1 MDCYFGSGSEDL
13 AVPKGQEF
21 ADRLPSPES
30 WLKWGF
36 TAPGHFESLNKCFVA
51 DENLKFNG
59 KLCNDAEFQSSANV
73 KDPSCCLSICGGLSD
88 ESLNR
93 ALSSCPQSN
102 YQLDDFARFEQMNDI
117 FLNSLVEDL
126 PGSEDLHNL
135 FCFSPEYECGR
146 IPADYLLTDVSS
158 DCQSISNSEH
168 GLGSG
173 KYLKTHAFSPSMNLE
188 KEIPALCFIP
198 CKSELKNSLTVKA
211 PVTKILVPPEQKSSN
226 GFVSGEISL
235 EESVLQELAMVM
247 TQLSDKTR
255 ICFRDAFYR
264 LAKNSKKNPVALNQL
279 GDASVQNHS
288 PTWTISEEKMR
299 SARKETTESQ
309 TNTIDRT
316 VASLTFNKMEINV
329 LDFPAAPTAAKSMPN
344 IIEVIGKP
352 NLSSSQL
359 LIRHFPQS
367 VASSDAEVPFLGH
380 EHSQNE
386 NGWTSIC
393 LRN

>member
-146 IPADYLLTDVSS
+146 IPADYLLTD
-158 DCQSISNSEH
+158 
-168 GLGSG
+168 
-173 KYLKTHAFSPSMNLE
+173 
-188 KEIPALCFIP
+188 
-198 CKSELKNSLTVKA
+198 A